1 MSSSRTHF
9 RARCKSSP
17 FVPERFNLPGDSV
30 PFFFALMARLL
41 SDACQRHGESG
52 FFHFLNSLE
61 TPIYRNKI
69 LNGVGCHPS
78 SSVKSCDGSAKQV
91 AKLSPRLSTH
101 VSGLAQFQRLI
112 SGRKN
117 ARLSLTTCSPIR
129 RNGTM
134 MPAGRTSLYGAAM
147 SVWMLP
153 G

>member
-69 LNGVGCHPS
+69 LNGVGCHPRRPDAAD
-78 SSVKSCDGSAKQV
+78 SVSIWTPSQIDRC
-91 AKLSPRLSTH
+91 RE
-101 VSGLAQFQRLI
+101 
-112 SGRKN
+112 
-117 ARLSLTTCSPIR
+117 
-129 RNGTM
+129 
-134 MPAGRTSLYGAAM
+134 
-147 SVWMLP
+147 
-153 G
+153 